1 MIIVA
6 AGLTVYFKTGQ
17 NRPSDVENV
26 FTEIKHA
33 GQCTVV

>member
-1 MIIVA
+1 MNIVA
-6 AGLTVYFKTGQ
+6 AGLTVYFNTDQ
-17 NRPSDVENV
+17 SDVEDV